1 MSINPITVTRL
12 KTFVLLGHSNGD
24 GWVGTEDMFDLF
36 PHLEPGTANRTLF
49 PTLAYYKNVYVFT
62 NDHPWTGTLGTPQ
75 YMTTPG
81 QGEWLELAVAFPS
94 SPNAP
99 FPHPSPFV
107 YPNNA
112 GAIYPHWGYKAFD
125 NALLTGDN
133 GVRCG
138 VEIPLQWLWR
148 NHWNEQGGIVK
159 LAFGSSY
166 FLPAGIGAGPHPWF
180 NLYSWTPND
189 PAFLPGT
196 VDTVGTGDPYT
207 GTGFDGYDAL
217 AWWTPRDQFD
227 FAPSTGR
234 FFQSWLRK
242 MAGAQAALPTGTKMD
257 VRLIIAWLGDNDSLG
272 RELVALANFKQF
284 VKEFVSQ
291 ARQACVDNDWTTLPE
306 KQIPI
311 VWPGIH
317 YTYDNS
323 ANSPTNTNEYLN
335 GLLQEV
341 ADEDQYFKWIST
353 DGFTTMFEE
362 GQTSFLD
369 TTNHFGADGYADAAQ
384 AIYDA
389 YLETETEPFDAI
401 AEDDRVLVSEVKDR
415 VRTYY
420 NRSRSQTD
428 ATDANLLI
436 HINGSLNR
444 LLNDIGDNAYWL
456 RRRKA
461 MNLQVGANNITSMP
475 KYVARVLKIENPRNI
490 KEGLQF
496 QLIGHADGGRC
507 QIHLLESSSG
517 AYTVHFITRPRDVT
531 LDTEL
536 VPLPRQNV
544 EGVVGE
550 ATRRLARSSSN
561 VALQASLEGEA
572 RELRDRCIKELQ
584 VQQRAKR
591 DRLHTV
597 RRWPNLRYGNRGRRW
612 GSDSSQ

>member
-24 GWVGTEDMFDLF
+24 GWVGTEDLFDLYA
-36 PHLEPGTANRTLF
+36 HLEPGASDRTLF
-49 PTLAYYKNVYVFT
+49 PQSAFYKNVYAFT
-62 NDHPWTGTLGTPQ
+62 NEHPWPGDLGTPQ
-75 YMTTPG
+75 YLTTPG
-81 QGEWLELAVAFPS
+81 QGEWLELAIAFPS
-94 SPNAP
+94 SPGAP
-99 FPHPSPFV
+99 FPHASPFV

-112 GAIYPHWGYKAFD
+112 GAIYPHWYYKAYD
-125 NALLTGDN
+125 SILLNGDN

-138 VEIPLQWLWR
+138 VEIPFQWLWR
-148 NHWNEQGGIVK
+148 NHWNEQVGLVK
-159 LAFGSSY
+159 LAFGSS
-166 FLPAGIGAGPHPWF
+166 FLLPADQGASYSSWF
-180 NLYSWTPND
+180 NVFGWSPSS
-189 PAFLPGT
+189 AEFLPGT
-196 VDTVGTGDPYT
+196 VDTNQ
-207 GTGFDGYDAL
+207 YDSL
-217 AWWTPRDQFD
+217 AWWTPADQFD

-257 VRLIIAWLGDNDSLG
+257 VRLIIAWLGDNDSLARLLSG
-272 RELVALANFKQF
+272 LSNFKQF

-291 ARQACVDNDWTTLPE
+291 ARAACVDNDWTTLPK

-323 ANSPTNTNEYLN
+323 ANSPTDTNEYLN
-335 GLLQEV
+335 GLLQEI

-353 DGFTTMFEE
+353 DSFSTMFEE
-362 GQTSFLD
+362 SQTAAID
-369 TTNHFGADGYADAAQ
+369 TTNHFGAAGYFDAAQ

-536 VPLPRQNV
+536 VPLPRQIV
-544 EGVVGE
+544 EWLVVE
-550 ATRRLARSSSN
+550 TTRRLARSSSN